1 MWTEESIKGHFV
13 VCYLALVIQRYLEYN
28 LHQQGVE
35 LSTEKIQDAI
45 RSATISLIEMDE
57 QEFFIKNEPN
67 EDFKDMLHAL
77 GLNDA
82 PAYGKKSDA
91 YIRPEKY
98 MPLRNAITSHF

>member
-1 MWTEESIKGHFV
+1 MRILK
-13 VCYLALVIQRYLEYN
+13 LQ
-28 LHQQGVE
+28 QQGVE

-98 MPLRNAITSHF
+98 NLGPYCPNFCIIR

>member
-1 MWTEESIKGHFV
+1 M
-13 VCYLALVIQRYLEYN
+13 EYK

-82 PAYGKKSDA
+82 PAYGKKSMHIYDQ
-91 YIRPEKY
+91 KNN